1 MQQDTIDL
9 TVKDEKQ
16 NVQELLNEQ
25 AEVEL
30 SDADLAEIRG
40 AMGIPFNHTFERYH
54 T

>member
-1 MQQDTIDL
+1 MQQEIIHL
-9 TVKDEKQ
+9 TVEDEKQ

-40 AMGIPFNHTFERYH
+40 AMGVPYNQLFERYH
-54 T
+54 A